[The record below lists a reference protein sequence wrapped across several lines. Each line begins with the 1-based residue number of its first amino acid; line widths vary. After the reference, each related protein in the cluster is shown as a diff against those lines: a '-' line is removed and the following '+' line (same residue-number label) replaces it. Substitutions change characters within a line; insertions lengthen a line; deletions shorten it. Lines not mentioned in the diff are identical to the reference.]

1 MPRER
6 VVFSTRSYGY
16 LADGLAAAA
25 GLPRG
30 AVSCRFFPDGE
41 RHLVVATPVA
51 RREVVIVGGT
61 VSDADTLEVFDLACG
76 VVALGAE
83 SLLLVIPY
91 FGYSTME
98 RVTQDGEV
106 VTAKTR
112 ARLLSAIP
120 RARTGNRVILL
131 DAHSEGLPHYFE
143 GGLTSLHLRADP
155 VILRAARKIG
165 IANSVLAC
173 ADAGRAK
180 RVQSLANALGV
191 PAGFVFK
198 KRLDAETTELIAMSA
213 DVEGKPVILYDDMIR
228 TGSSLRNAAAAYLRA
243 GAASVTAL
251 ATHGVLPGDAL
262 QRLRESGLLQG
273 VVCTDSHPRA
283 VARAD
288 AFLSVEPIAPLLA
301 EALLSDD

>member
-1 MPRER
+1 MPHER
-6 VVFSTRSYGY
+6 VVLSTRSYGY
-16 LADGLAAAA
+16 LADHLAAAA
-25 GLPRG
+25 GLTRG
-30 AVSCRFFPDGE
+30 AVRSRFFPDGE

-51 RREVVIVGGT
+51 GREVVMVGGT
-61 VSDADTLEVFDLACG
+61 VSDADTLELFDLACG

-83 SLLLVIPY
+83 SLVLVIPY

-120 RARTGNRVILL
+120 RARAGNRVILL

-143 GGLTSLHLRADP
+143 EGLSPVHLRADP
-155 VILRAARKIG
+155 VILQAARRKG
-165 IANSVLAC
+165 LADYVLAC

-198 KRLDAETTELIAMSA
+198 KRVDPETTELIAMSA

-228 TGSSLRNAAAAYLRA
+228 TGSSLRNAARAYLRA

-251 ATHGVLPGDAL
+251 ATHGVLPGDSL
-262 QRLRESGLLQG
+262 HRLRESGLLQG
-273 VVCTDSHPRA
+273 IVCTDSHPRA
-283 VARAD
+283 VALAD
-288 AFLSVEPIAPLLA
+288 AFLSVESIAPLLT
-301 EALLSDD
+301 EALLSDG